1 MGCLPSLLTA
11 WPEQSMRSPS
21 SQDPSGFPVPS
32 PQGTEVGA
40 VRKDPWPLGVACPSL
55 PQISLLGS

>member
-11 WPEQSMRSPS
+11 WPEQSMRSPF
-21 SQDPSGFPVPS
+21 SQHPSCFPVPS
-32 PQGTEVGA
+32 PQRTEVGA
-40 VRKDPWPLGVACPSL
+40 VRKETWCLGVVCPSL